1 MITTIVIPVL
11 NRHDLLTRCID
22 SIPDRVEN
30 ILVIDNGD
38 AYETTDARTRVLRM
52 PSNLGVPASWNLG
65 IKLYPHE
72 SGWVLL
78 NSDAWLDDGALDTL
92 EAECAPDNVVLA
104 GNPPWCCAWIGADVV
119 DRVGLFSEVFYPA
132 YMEDVDYEERCH
144 RLGISI
150 VSSAARIGHD
160 NSSTIR
166 SDESLRRHNDRTHQ
180 VNNALFAQRWSR
192 LSQLGVPLEQEWR
205 LSVRR
210 HNAWD
215 TPAKEDA

>member
-22 SIPDRVEN
+22 SIPDRVKN

-38 AYETTDARTRVLRM
+38 AYTASDERARVLRM

-72 SGWVLL
+72 PGWLLL
-78 NSDAWLDDGALDTL
+78 NSDAWLHDGALDVL
-92 EAECAPDNVVLA
+92 DGECETTNVVLA
-104 GNPPWCCAWIGADVV
+104 GHPPWCCAWIGADVV
-119 DRVGLFSEVFYPA
+119 DRVGLFSEIFYPA
-132 YMEDVDYEERCH
+132 YMEDVDYEERCY
-144 RLGISI
+144 RLGVSI
-150 VSSAARIGHD
+150 ASSSARIGHD

-166 SDESLRRHNDRTHQ
+166 SDEALRRQNDRTHQ
-180 VNNALFAQRWSR
+180 VNNDLFAQRWSR

-205 LSVRR
+205 LSIRR

-215 TPAKEDA
+215 TPTKEVS